1 MNEVFERFAS
11 YLHDRFERGTFT
23 TEDSVRYT
31 LFHALSETIS
41 PAQIVVEA
49 PHPTISGKR
58 VDLVAP
64 VGSDGALL
72 AIEFKYDR
80 RAKMNAPMPMKAG
93 ALIHDFVRMAALPE
107 QYRLR
112 YVVYVTDDEM
122 HGYFERSAL
131 RTKMGFYGAS
141 MALYLELNASL
152 TPHSFPN
159 NQPHCA
165 TVPPLRKASASQ
177 SSTPRACPRIT
188 TCGFSRL
195 LSHQT
200 SERECESSRMHRP
213 I

>member
-64 VGSDGALL
+64 IGSDGALL

-131 RTKMGFYGAS
+131 RTKMGFYGAVS
-141 MALYLELNASL
+141 GTQCIVDAA
-152 TPHSFPN
+152 
-159 NQPHCA
+159 
-165 TVPPLRKASASQ
+165 
-177 SSTPRACPRIT
+177 
-188 TCGFSRL
+188 L
-195 LSHQT
+195 LSEQSATLRNRAALTQGLCVTIVHAARLPAHHNLRVFAVAVAPDV
-200 SERECESSRMHRP
+200 EP
-213 I
+213 

>member
-1 MNEVFERFAS
+1 MMNEAFQRFEG
-11 YLHDRFERGTFT
+11 YLRDRFERGTFT

-41 PAQIVVEA
+41 PAQIIVEA

-64 VGSDGALL
+64 LAPDGALL

-107 QYRLR
+107 HYRAR

-131 RTKMGFYGAS
+131 RTKMSFYGAVS
-141 MALYLELNASL
+141 GTECFVDDALLAEQSATLRNRAAL
-152 TPHSFPN
+152 TERL
-159 NQPHCA
+159 CV
-165 TVPPLRKASASQ
+165 TVVHAARLPAHHNLRVFSV
-177 SSTPRACPRIT
+177 STAPAADTP
-188 TCGFSRL
+188 
-195 LSHQT
+195 
-200 SERECESSRMHRP
+200 
-213 I
+213 